1 MKCQQCG
8 KENVEN
14 AKFCGECGSNFSSE
28 EVTAPPPGL
37 PSVGFGEAISRGFT
51 NYFKFSGRSSR
62 PEYWWWTLFCSLLA
76 IIPFSILVT
85 FIPSLAV
92 TSRRLHDKGKSGWW
106 QILPLGGLM
115 GGLIGMILSALLGSL
130 FSLLS
135 MIIWLFPVG
144 IVLLIVWLA
153 KKGDEGPNKYGPD
166 PIQPTQ

>member
-1 MKCQQCG
+1 MTDFFPAVKIG
-8 KENVEN
+8 YIRYSD
-14 AKFCGECGSNFSSE
+14 F
-28 EVTAPPPGL
+28 
-37 PSVGFGEAISRGFT
+37 RGRAT
-51 NYFKFSGRSSR
+51 RSQ
-62 PEYWWWTLFCSLLA
+62 YWWWMLFTFLLLL
-76 IIPFSILVT
+76 IPLSILVT

-115 GGLIGMILSALLGSL
+115 GGLIGMILSTLVDVLEYAAVLGAL

-166 PIQPTQ
+166 PRQPTSQ